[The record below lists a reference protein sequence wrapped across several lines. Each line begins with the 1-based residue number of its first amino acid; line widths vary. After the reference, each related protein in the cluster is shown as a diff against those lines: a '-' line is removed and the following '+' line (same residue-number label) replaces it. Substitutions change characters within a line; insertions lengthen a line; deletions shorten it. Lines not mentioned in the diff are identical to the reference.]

1 VNWQPFTEYRIPEE
15 FIGVLGRKVCPWHTA
30 IALVEFSISSNIID
44 INSGLR
50 SKTDSVLS
58 CMITKPMPSADN
70 WKQAYADD
78 KDTNF
83 IIGRNKLDKTPLTEE
98 EVRRV
103 HASYREALR

>member
-1 VNWQPFTEYRIPEE
+1 
-15 FIGVLGRKVCPWHTA
+15 
-30 IALVEFSISSNIID
+30 
-44 INSGLR
+44 
-50 SKTDSVLS
+50 
-58 CMITKPMPSADN
+58 MPSADN

-83 IIGRNKLDKTPLTEE
+83 IIGRNKLDKTLLTEE

>member
-1 VNWQPFTEYRIPEE
+1 
-15 FIGVLGRKVCPWHTA
+15 
-30 IALVEFSISSNIID
+30 
-44 INSGLR
+44 
-50 SKTDSVLS
+50 
-58 CMITKPMPSADN
+58 MITKPMPSADN

-83 IIGRNKLDKTPLTEE
+83 IIGRNKLDKTLLTEE